1 MPTPFAQTIT
11 TSAAWWCSRAR
22 AIDVGRAARPAA
34 RVRRDGVD
42 ARAGDESHATLE
54 RLRPVREIGGGLR
67 AIRTARE
74 ARAAQAARAQV
85 AVRARGDRLRPGPPV
100 PAEAVHARGRSPAD
114 LADRQRRKRRARAR
128 GIGRIAGHAGDR
140 EVLLHSLVVRH
151 EVVVGEGPV
160 VGDPVERPDAEVGR
174 QEPHPVRRVED
185 RAAADARPH
194 QRIHVGVGRLAG
206 IVRGQTAHVRVRV
219 PLPGREQ
226 LPLRLRAGELGGV
239 GPAALL
245 EADDAEARTRE
256 PQRRNRAGHA
266 RPDDEHI
273 CTLRPRRLHAAS
285 LGNRA
290 WAASGEAAHASAV
303 SGCQLRMSLLTPAR

>member
-1 MPTPFAQTIT
+1 MYVAPL
-11 TSAAWWCSRAR
+11 
-22 AIDVGRAARPAA
+22 ARPAS
-34 RVRRDGVD
+34 VRRDAAH
-42 ARAGDESHATLE
+42 ARPGEESHAALE
-54 RLRPVREIGGGLR
+54 RLRPVREIGGRLG
-67 AIRTARE
+67 AIRATGE
-74 ARAAQAARAQV
+74 ARAAQTARAQV

-100 PAEAVHARGRSPAD
+100 PAEPVHAGGRSPAD
-114 LADRQRRKRRARAR
+114 LADRQRRERRARAR
-128 GIGRIAGHAGDR
+128 RIGRITRHARDR
-140 EVLLHSLVVRH
+140 EVLLHPLVVRH

-185 RAAADARPH
+185 RAAAHARPH

-206 IVRGQTAHVRVRV
+206 VVRGKTAHVRVRV

-226 LPLRLRAGELGGV
+226 LPLRLRAGELGRV

-245 EADDAEARTRE
+245 ETDDAEARARE
-256 PQRRNRAGHA
+256 PQRRDRAGHP

-273 CTLRPRRLHAAS
+273 RTLRLRRLHAAS

-290 WAASGEAAHASAV
+290 WAASGEAAHASAL
-303 SGCQLRMSLLTPAR
+303 SARV